1 MTYQV
6 TVPKAIRKQIDAL
19 PLEILNRVAEIIQDL
34 AVNPRPDGVTKL
46 KGTDRT
52 YRIRVGDY
60 RIVYDIYDKD
70 LVVVL
75 IRCQH
80 RREVYRNG

>member
-6 TVPKAIRKQIDAL
+6 TIPKAVRKQIDAL
-19 PLEILNRVAEIIQDL
+19 PLEILERVAEIIQDL
-34 AVNPRPDGVTKL
+34 AENPRPDGVTKL

-60 RIVYDIYDKD
+60 RIVYNIYDKE
-70 LVVVL
+70 LMIVL

-80 RREVYRNG
+80 RREVYRK